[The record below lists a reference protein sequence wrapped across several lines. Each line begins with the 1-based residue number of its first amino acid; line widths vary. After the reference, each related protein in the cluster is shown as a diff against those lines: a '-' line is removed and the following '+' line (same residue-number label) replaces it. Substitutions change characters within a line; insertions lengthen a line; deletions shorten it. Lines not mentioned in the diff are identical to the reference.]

1 MHIHIFFNVIGL
13 SIKQQPKDKGVNSYM
28 QGARPV
34 NSEVTRVSVSDGDCR
49 SDTVET
55 FQEIVPTCHVSLVGR
70 V

>member
-1 MHIHIFFNVIGL
+1 
-13 SIKQQPKDKGVNSYM
+13 M

-55 FQEIVPTCHVSLVGR
+55 FQEIVPTCHVSFVGR
-70 V
+70 A